1 MQVWPTAV
9 GTVPTTASSSWRIW
23 RFRPV
28 YKELIRRR
36 CVTPSNA
43 SSLWDRFDTFPLPV
57 TNTFAQFSVTC
68 AVTVWFMF
76 RICVRKGEMCWLRS
90 WDTWWIKRCSPRQ
103 LPLKRLCCGWMWGH
117 TYQDRWTY
125 KYGHLH
131 QVMLNIPNSVFVSQE
146 ILSQAKRD
154 TSGLKLEVNQRWEEH
169 CSILKLMIF
178 NLLI

>member
-28 YKELIRRR
+28 YKELIRPR

-117 TYQDRWTY
+117 THIRTDKYINMDTFTRWCWIFLT
-125 KYGHLH
+125 LCLFLRRFW
-131 QVMLNIPNSVFVSQE
+131 V
-146 ILSQAKRD
+146 R
-154 TSGLKLEVNQRWEEH
+154 QRETRVAWSWRSTRGEKNTAA
-169 CSILKLMIF
+169 S
-178 NLLI
+178 

>member
-28 YKELIRRR
+28 YKEPIRPR

-43 SSLWDRFDTFPLPV
+43 SSLWDRFDTFLWPV
-57 TNTFAQFSVTC
+57 TKAFAQFSVTC

-76 RICVRKGEMCWLRS
+76 RICVRKGEMCWQRS

-117 TYQDRWTY
+117 THIRTDKYINTDTFTRWCWIF
-125 KYGHLH
+125 L
-131 QVMLNIPNSVFVSQE
+131 
-146 ILSQAKRD
+146 ILCLFLRRFW
-154 TSGLKLEVNQRWEEH
+154 VRQRETRVDWSWRSTRGEKNTAA
-169 CSILKLMIF
+169 S
-178 NLLI
+178 